1 MDASEKLAEAVRV
14 YPVLYDKADPL
25 FKDRNKKQLAWK
37 DVAAAAGFVDGMNIF
52 QSRVP
57 ILI

>member
-14 YPVLYDKADPL
+14 YLVLHKADPL
-25 FKDRNKKQLAWK
+25 FKDRNKNQLAWN
-37 DVAAAAGFVDGMNIF
+37 DVAVAAGFVDGMNIF